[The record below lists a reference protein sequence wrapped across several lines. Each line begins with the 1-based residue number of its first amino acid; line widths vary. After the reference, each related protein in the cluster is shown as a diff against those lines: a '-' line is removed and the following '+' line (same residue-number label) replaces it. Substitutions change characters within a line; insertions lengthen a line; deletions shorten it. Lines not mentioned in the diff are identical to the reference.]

1 MQDSKEIDR
10 FYGCNFPHAY
20 LFKLHAIYLFQGKS
34 SNFTLLQ
41 SGTLRYLGPVDL
53 KEYYIR
59 NYTMTVS
66 KIEDERTVLIVEVV
80 LSRRLLSIVLTC
92 YIPTVLL
99 NVISHA
105 TNYFRP
111 DLFDITVQ
119 INLTT
124 MLVLTTLFISV
135 RTVLK
140 LTLSKKFKF
149 NIFLPREM
157 NIAMI
162 KDFNRIQSNY

>member
-1 MQDSKEIDR
+1 M
-10 FYGCNFPHAY
+10 
-20 LFKLHAIYLFQGKS
+20 
-34 SNFTLLQ
+34 LQ
-41 SGTLRYLGPVDL
+41 SGTLKYLGPIDL
-53 KEYYIR
+53 KEYVVR
-59 NYTMTVS
+59 NYTMAVS
-66 KIEDERTVLIVEVV
+66 QAENKSSVLIVEVV

-135 RTVLK
+135 RILLK
-140 LTLSKKFKF
+140 FC
-149 NIFLPREM
+149 
-157 NIAMI
+157 
-162 KDFNRIQSNY
+162 